1 LLRTWSDLDAGQI
14 DVRASVLKPERN
26 SVMTRNL
33 KKGRRIGRNP
43 KTGSEVPISPRR
55 IIVFQPSAV
64 LKRRIN
70 GHTPVALGDEPVVSS
85 TFVMYRGG

>member
-1 LLRTWSDLDAGQI
+1 LLRTWFDLDAGQSAI
-14 DVRASVLKPERN
+14 DVRGSVVKPERK

-55 IIVFQPSAV
+55 IIVFKPSAV

-70 GHTPVALGDEPVVSS
+70 SS
-85 TFVMYRGG
+85 DGLSPCETHRLAPQIDG

>member
-1 LLRTWSDLDAGQI
+1 VSHQRSPNDIIRA
-14 DVRASVLKPERN
+14 VRASVCETGKKPFVKPERN

-43 KTGSEVPISPRR
+43 KTRSEVPISPHR
-55 IIVFQPSAV
+55 IIVFKPSAV

-70 GHTPVALGDEPVVSS
+70 SP
-85 TFVMYRGG
+85 

>member
-1 LLRTWSDLDAGQI
+1 
-14 DVRASVLKPERN
+14 
-26 SVMTRNL
+26 MTRNL

-55 IIVFQPSAV
+55 IIVFKPSAV

-70 GHTPVALGDEPVVSS
+70 SP
-85 TFVMYRGG
+85 